1 MNESTHPTQPHA
13 APWPLWRK
21 IAAYAILSVLALV
34 SIWIVDRKVH
44 RPAAEP
50 VSTLAPR

>member
-1 MNESTHPTQPHA
+1 MNEFMHATEHHA

-21 IAAYAILSVLALV
+21 IAAYAVLSVLAMV

-44 RPAAEP
+44 RPAAGP
-50 VSTLAPR
+50 ASTLPSR